1 MRDSSSR
8 QHAIRE
14 PSPAAT
20 PSQGDR
26 LFQASAA
33 AALCLHAA
41 LLLRPGLE
49 GGADLLPHLRLMEQM
64 AAAPGLRSVYP
75 PAYHALG
82 ALLLGWLGAEA
93 AVKLLAF
100 AGVAALIAGFR
111 AFQRAAGLPPECAA
125 VFALAPYGFALSWCL
140 PKVEAAGYGLACFG
154 LACVWR
160 ERPRALAACLAGAF
174 AVHTGAALFL
184 GLTAGVAALARRD
197 RRALAGLLVGCLLAA
212 PLFAAHLAAGCSAAE
227 ALLLSRGDY
236 LRSIAGWSSL
246 SDWPR
251 VVALAGP
258 PAVAAAAL
266 GAAPL
271 WREHRAAAVVALAV
285 LAVYAN
291 ELWLAP
297 LGARTTLN
305 LLRGLTVLAIPVAAA
320 AGVAAAARP
329 RLALPLLVA
338 CAAWALGAAWLVL
351 PGSCHRAPIE
361 LSQLEA
367 THVDRCRFQWAVRIP
382 R

>member
-1 MRDSSSR
+1 
-8 QHAIRE
+8 
-14 PSPAAT
+14 
-20 PSQGDR
+20 
-26 LFQASAA
+26 
-33 AALCLHAA
+33 LHAA

-64 AAAPGLRSVYP
+64 AAAPALRSVYP

-82 ALLLGWLGAEA
+82 ALLLGWLSAEA

-100 AGVAALIAGFR
+100 AGAAALIAGFR
-111 AFQRAAGLPPECAA
+111 AFQRAAGLPAECAA

-160 ERPRALAACLAGAF
+160 ERPRALAVCLAGAF

-184 GLTAGVAALARRD
+184 GLTGGVAALARRD
-197 RRALAGLLVGCLLAA
+197 RRSLAALGVGCLLAA
-212 PLFAAHLAAGCSAAE
+212 PLIAAHLAAGCSAAE
-227 ALLLSRGDY
+227 ALLLSHGDY
-236 LRSIAGWSSL
+236 LRRGEGWSSV
-246 SDWPR
+246 STWPR
-251 VVALAGP
+251 VLALAGP
-258 PAVAAAAL
+258 PALAAAAL

-285 LAVYAN
+285 LALYAN

-297 LGARTTLN
+297 FGARTTLN

-320 AGVAAAARP
+320 AGVAAASRP
-329 RLALPLLVA
+329 RLARPLLLA
-338 CAAWALGAAWLVL
+338 CAAWALGSTWLAL
-351 PGSCHRAPIE
+351 PGSCHRAPIDP
-361 LSQLEA
+361 SQLEA
-367 THVDRCRFQWAVRIP
+367 THVDRCRFQWAIRAP